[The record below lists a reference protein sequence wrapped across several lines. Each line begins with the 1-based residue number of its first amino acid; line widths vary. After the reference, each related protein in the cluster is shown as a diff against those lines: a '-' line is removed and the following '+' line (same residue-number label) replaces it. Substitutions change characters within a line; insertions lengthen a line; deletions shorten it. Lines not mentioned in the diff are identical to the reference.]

1 MRIRVLIAVC
11 GWLAAISPADAG
23 SLPKKA
29 APNET
34 GCAGEVLALRGVWLS
49 QQVFLPAFGDL
60 DLLKYLASLG
70 GRKAG
75 VAVLPV
81 LSSEPFYFRS
91 DKVVFVS
98 TGFILN
104 AADERELIGAIQSAR
119 RKVRTRALPA
129 CAVLSPVASERLA
142 DIRQRLAAQV
152 AEYEGTAALRLLRRE
167 PAAQ

>member
-1 MRIRVLIAVC
+1 MRKYVLIAVC
-11 GWLAAISPADAG
+11 ICLASAGPAAAG
-23 SLPKKA
+23 SPPKTTT
-29 APNET
+29 PSET
-34 GCAGEVLALRGVWLS
+34 GCADEVLALRGVWLP

-75 VAVLPV
+75 VAVLPL
-81 LSSEPFYFRS
+81 LSSEPVYFRS

-104 AADERELIGAIQSAR
+104 ASGETELAGAIQSAR
-119 RKVRTRALPA
+119 RKVRTPALPS
-129 CAVLSPVASERLA
+129 CAVMSTARSERFA
-142 DIRQRLAAQV
+142 DVRQRLAAQV
-152 AEYEGTAALRLLRRE
+152 AAYEGIGALRLLRRE